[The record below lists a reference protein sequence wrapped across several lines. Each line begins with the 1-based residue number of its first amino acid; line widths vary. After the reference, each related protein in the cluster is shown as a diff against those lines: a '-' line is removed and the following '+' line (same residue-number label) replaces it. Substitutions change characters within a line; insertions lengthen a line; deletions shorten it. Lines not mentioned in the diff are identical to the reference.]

1 MLVSSPL
8 RFFGFLLFASLP
20 AIASA
25 QTGLDPAARLAA
37 VAPFL
42 DEQTI
47 AVGHVDL
54 RRLDPAAAMK
64 TLGDLAPKEDAEFRN
79 NLTEVESGLASM
91 LKAFN
96 QVGISDVYL
105 VVSIADVPPNP
116 PFLVAPVKAGG
127 DADAAAEML
136 FEFSRLPARA
146 ALHGAA
152 VCGAEATIERLKTLK
167 ATPRPELAKAF
178 GVTGDTAAQFIF
190 APTDDTRRVLREMLP
205 RLPDEIG
212 GGSGKMLADGVQWA
226 VISANAPPRLSLD
239 VRVQSKDEDSA
250 AALRGLVMSGMQLFR
265 EKAKLDQAKPAERE
279 AAEAVLRLITP
290 QVKGDQLVLSHV
302 QDDADVQRLLQALV
316 PMVQAARTA
325 HGRTQSG
332 NNLKQIALAMHN
344 YHDVHTHFPPQA
356 IRSKEG
362 KPLLS
367 WRVAILPYLEAGNLY
382 EQFHL
387 DEPWDSEHN
396 KALIAKMP
404 ATYASPALSEAL
416 KAKGMTTYIAPLSR
430 KPPAMFKSAANAPKQ
445 DGSATEVS
453 VEEARAAERQPGE
466 AKTAPVGEEMIFDD
480 PSGAKMQRIVDG
492 TSNTIMVLEAN
503 PKSAVI
509 WTKPDDLVIDQ
520 KKPLVNLAGQPNA
533 GFNASFADGSVRFI
547 SESVDLKNFW
557 WMLLMNDGNPI
568 QQ

>member
-226 VISANAPPRLSLD
+226 VISANAPPKLSLD

-250 AALRGLVMSGMQLFR
+250 AALRGVVMSGIQLFR
-265 EKAKLDQAKPAERE
+265 EKAKLEEAKPAERE

-302 QDDADVQRLLQALV
+302 QDDADVQKLLQALV
-316 PMVQAARTA
+316 PLVQAARTA

-332 NNLKQIALAMHN
+332 NNLKQIALALHN
-344 YHDVHTHFPPQA
+344 YHDVHGRFPPQA
-356 IRSKEG
+356 IRSKDG

-367 WRVAILPYLEAGNLY
+367 WRVAVLPYVEGQHLY
-382 EQFHL
+382 QQFHL

-404 ATYASPALSEAL
+404 PTYASPALSNAL
-416 KAKGMTTYIAPLSR
+416 RSKGMTSYLAPLSR
-430 KPPAMFKSAANAPKQ
+430 KPAAAVVKPKPDIVPPGAAPPA
-445 DGSATEVS
+445 
-453 VEEARAAERQPGE
+453 
-466 AKTAPVGEEMIFDD
+466 GEEMIFDD
-480 PSGAKMQRIVDG
+480 PAGANFAKIVDG
-492 TSNTIMVLEAN
+492 TSNTIMVLETH
-503 PKSAVI
+503 PKHAVI
-509 WTKPDDLVIDQ
+509 WTKPDDLVIDP
-520 KKPLVNLAGQPNA
+520 KDPLARLTGQPNA
-533 GFNASFADGSVRFI
+533 GFNAAFGDGSVRFI
-547 SESVDLKNFW
+547 SEGVDLKNFW